1 MMSKSNIESNQALK
15 NVREAI
21 ANNRIENLPVNKNL
35 VDRVTKA
42 CENNEKLDFE
52 QLIDEFVTSK

>member
-1 MMSKSNIESNQALK
+1 MSKSTIESNKELK

-21 ANNRIENLPVNKNL
+21 ANNRIDNLSINKAL

-52 QLIDEFVTSK
+52 KLIDEFVTSK